1 MCRKNVY
8 TGGFKVKTR
17 QKKLLRIG
25 RTDVRYALGFY
36 WCDNNKIYV
45 AATKAD
51 VDEWKTH
58 GYTDADLHPMEELE
72 DAYRNSSAF
81 KFISWCK
88 VGSIVRQGA
97 RQVTFDYNT
106 HKVVLRMR

>member
-1 MCRKNVY
+1 M
-8 TGGFKVKTR
+8 KTR
-17 QKKLLRIG
+17 TKRLIKVG
-25 RTDVRYALGFY
+25 KTDVRCALGFF
-36 WCDNNKIYV
+36 WHDSHKIYV

-51 VDEWKTH
+51 VDEWKTR

-88 VGSIVRQGA
+88 CGSIVRQGA